1 MTAEFIIR
9 LILAAIACGAIGM
22 ERQMRG
28 KGAGLRTHVLIGMGS
43 ALFMIVSKYGFADVL
58 SLDHVG
64 LDPSR
69 IAAQVVTGVGFI
81 GAGNI
86 LVRNQN
92 IVGLTTAAD
101 IWVTAAIGMYE
112 LGIYGSVM
120 TLLVLEVFHQLTFRL
135 MNKNY
140 HLQLTLVNGNTV
152 SMLDWFK
159 QKKIKTD
166 LVSLQE
172 NEDHEVVAIDIQLHA
187 TTSIEDL
194 LRLLKGMAGVKGVSI
209 S

>member
-101 IWVTAAIGMYE
+101 IWVTAAIGMVIGSGMYE

-120 TLLVLEVFHQLTFRL
+120 TLLVLEVFHQL
-135 MNKNY
+135 
-140 HLQLTLVNGNTV
+140 
-152 SMLDWFK
+152 MLDWFK
-159 QKKIKTD
+159 QQKIKTD

>member
-101 IWVTAAIGMYE
+101 IWVRVRPPLVWLLAA
-112 LGIYGSVM
+112 VC
-120 TLLVLEVFHQLTFRL
+120 TNWVFMVQ
-135 MNKNY
+135 
-140 HLQLTLVNGNTV
+140 
-152 SMLDWFK
+152 
-159 QKKIKTD
+159 
-166 LVSLQE
+166 
-172 NEDHEVVAIDIQLHA
+172 
-187 TTSIEDL
+187 
-194 LRLLKGMAGVKGVSI
+194 
-209 S
+209 